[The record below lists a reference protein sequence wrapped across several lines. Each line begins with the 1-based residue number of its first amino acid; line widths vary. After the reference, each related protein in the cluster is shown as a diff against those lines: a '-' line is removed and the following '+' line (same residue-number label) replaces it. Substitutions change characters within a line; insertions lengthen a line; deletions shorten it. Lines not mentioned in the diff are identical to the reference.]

1 MARVPASRQS
11 ILNLMRMSHSSGCPC
26 HGCSSLRNSAL
37 SSVRAGLNMVAGHNA
52 QAGSTRRGYATP
64 VDAQLEKEYAFE
76 LAASN
81 IRFGEGVTKEV
92 GMDFQNL
99 GARKVGVFTDP
110 TIKDLTPMR
119 QSIEG
124 LEAQGIKYEVFDRVR
139 VEPNDER

>member
-1 MARVPASRQS
+1 
-11 ILNLMRMSHSSGCPC
+11 
-26 HGCSSLRNSAL
+26 
-37 SSVRAGLNMVAGHNA
+37 MVAGHNA

-64 VDAQLEKEYAFE
+64 VDAHLEKEYAFE